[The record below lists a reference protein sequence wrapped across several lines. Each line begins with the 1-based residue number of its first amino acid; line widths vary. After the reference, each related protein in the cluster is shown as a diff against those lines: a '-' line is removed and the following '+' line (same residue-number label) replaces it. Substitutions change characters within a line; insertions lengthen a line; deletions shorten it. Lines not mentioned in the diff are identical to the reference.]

1 MSELGQQLKE
11 ARLQKG
17 LSLDDVQ
24 EMTKIRKRYL
34 EAIETGDYKVL
45 PGSFYVRAFIKT
57 YAETVGLNPDEILEG
72 HKSNV
77 PEPEPEAVMEPVTQK
92 RSSRPAT
99 IGSLKWLPTALM
111 WLFLVL
117 IVAVIYAYWVNNK
130 HAAPKTA
137 ENTTPI
143 TTPSPSTPDGT
154 KGENTTQPQNTTTT
168 PPQGSGQTTQP
179 NNGQTTTPNGG
190 GGQTPDAGQTGQTQP
205 GGTGTGTSNTDATT
219 PDSSQQPVTT
229 APQQG
234 VTVAE
239 DGKQGKTTIFKVSS
253 ATGATV
259 KVDIKATGESWLEV
273 YKGQNSRGEK
283 LSYGMTKSGDVM
295 SFDIGP
301 EVLYIKSGRSSATE
315 ISVAGQ
321 PITDKKS
328 TTRVLLQ
335 QGEAASTGTSAGVSG
350 SATDTTTGSTNSTQD
365 ATDSSTTG
373 GE

>member
-72 HKSNV
+72 HQSNV

-99 IGSLKWLPTALM
+99 IGNLKWLPTALM

-117 IVAVIYAYWVNNK
+117 IVGVIYAYWVSNN
-130 HAAPKTA
+130 HSTPKTA

-143 TTPSPSTPDGT
+143 TTPSTTPSTSTPD
-154 KGENTTQPQNTTTT
+154 TT
-168 PPQGSGQTTQP
+168 TTQP
-179 NNGQTTTPNGG
+179 NNGQTTAPNGAG
-190 GGQTPDAGQTGQTQP
+190 GKTPDAGQSGQTQP
-205 GGTGTGTSNTDATT
+205 DGTGNTDATT
-219 PDSSQQPVTT
+219 PDTGQQPDTT
-229 APQQG
+229 TPQQG
-234 VTVAE
+234 VTVAQ

-253 ATGATV
+253 ATGATA

-283 LSYGMTKSGDVM
+283 LSYGMTKSGDAM

-301 EVLYIKSGRSSATE
+301 EGLYIKSGRSSATD

-321 PITDKKS
+321 PITDNKS
-328 TTRVLLQ
+328 TTRVLIQ
-335 QGEAASTGTSAGVSG
+335 QGEASSTGTSAGVTGSPADSMTGSSTDSTQSG
-350 SATDTTTGSTNSTQD
+350 TDSTTTD
-365 ATDSSTTG
+365 

>member
-72 HKSNV
+72 HQSNV

-99 IGSLKWLPTALM
+99 IGNLKWLPTALM

-117 IVAVIYAYWVNNK
+117 IVGVIYAYWVSNN
-130 HAAPKTA
+130 HSTPKTA

-143 TTPSPSTPDGT
+143 TTPSTTPSTSTPD
-154 KGENTTQPQNTTTT
+154 TT
-168 PPQGSGQTTQP
+168 TTQP
-179 NNGQTTTPNGG
+179 NNGQTTAPNGAG
-190 GGQTPDAGQTGQTQP
+190 GKTPDAGQTGQTQP
-205 GGTGTGTSNTDATT
+205 DGTGNTDATT
-219 PDSSQQPVTT
+219 PDTGQQPDTT
-229 APQQG
+229 TPQQG
-234 VTVAE
+234 VTVAQ

-253 ATGATV
+253 ATGATA

-283 LSYGMTKSGDVM
+283 LSYGMTKSGDAM

-301 EVLYIKSGRSSATE
+301 EGLYIKSGRSSATD

-321 PITDKKS
+321 PITDNKS
-328 TTRVLLQ
+328 TTRVLIQ
-335 QGEAASTGTSAGVSG
+335 QGEASSTGTSAGVTG
-350 SATDTTTGSTNSTQD
+350 SPADSTTGSS
-365 ATDSSTTG
+365 TDSAQSGTDSTTTD

>member
-72 HKSNV
+72 HQSNV

-99 IGSLKWLPTALM
+99 IGNLKWLPTALM

-117 IVAVIYAYWVNNK
+117 IVGVIYAYWVSNN
-130 HAAPKTA
+130 HSAPKTA

-143 TTPSPSTPDGT
+143 TTPSSSTPDTT
-154 KGENTTQPQNTTTT
+154 KGGTTTQPQDTT
-168 PPQGSGQTTQP
+168 PAQPDNNSQTTA
-179 NNGQTTTPNGG
+179 PNGG
-190 GGQTPDAGQTGQTQP
+190 GGQTSDTGQTGQTQP
-205 GGTGTGTSNTDATT
+205 GGTGTDNPNGTS
-219 PDSSQQPVTT
+219 PDNSQQPNTT
-229 APQQG
+229 TPQQG
-234 VTVAE
+234 VTVAQ

-301 EVLYIKSGRSSATE
+301 EGLYIKSGRSSATD

-321 PITDKKS
+321 PITDNKS
-328 TTRVLLQ
+328 TTRVLIQ
-335 QGEAASTGTSAGVSG
+335 QGETSSTGTSAGVAG
-350 SATDTTTGSTNSTQD
+350 SSTDSTTGSN
-365 ATDSSTTG
+365 TDSAPSGTDSTTTN

>member
-72 HKSNV
+72 HQSNV

-99 IGSLKWLPTALM
+99 IGNLKWLPTALM

-117 IVAVIYAYWVNNK
+117 IVGVIYAYWVSNN
-130 HAAPKTA
+130 HSTPKTA

-143 TTPSPSTPDGT
+143 TTPSTTPSTSTPD
-154 KGENTTQPQNTTTT
+154 TT
-168 PPQGSGQTTQP
+168 TTQP
-179 NNGQTTTPNGG
+179 NNGQTTAPNGA

-205 GGTGTGTSNTDATT
+205 DGTGSTGATT
-219 PDSSQQPVTT
+219 PDTGQQPDTT
-229 APQQG
+229 TPQQG
-234 VTVAE
+234 VTVAQ

-253 ATGATV
+253 ATGATA

-283 LSYGMTKSGDVM
+283 LSYGMTKSGDAM

-301 EVLYIKSGRSSATE
+301 EGLYIKSGRSSATD

-321 PITDKKS
+321 PITDNKS
-328 TTRVLLQ
+328 TTRVLIQ
-335 QGEAASTGTSAGVSG
+335 QGEASTTGTSAGV
-350 SATDTTTGSTNSTQD
+350 TGSP
-365 ATDSSTTG
+365 ADSSTGSSTDSTQSG
-373 GE
+373 TDSTTTDGE

>member
-72 HKSNV
+72 HQSNV

-99 IGSLKWLPTALM
+99 IGNLKWLPTALM

-117 IVAVIYAYWVNNK
+117 IVGVIYAYWVSNN
-130 HAAPKTA
+130 HSTPKTA

-143 TTPSPSTPDGT
+143 TTPSTTPSTSTPD
-154 KGENTTQPQNTTTT
+154 TT
-168 PPQGSGQTTQP
+168 TTQP
-179 NNGQTTTPNGG
+179 NNGQTTAPNGA

-205 GGTGTGTSNTDATT
+205 GGTGSTDATT
-219 PDSSQQPVTT
+219 PDTGQQPGTT
-229 APQQG
+229 TPQQG
-234 VTVAE
+234 VTVAQ

-253 ATGATV
+253 STGAAV

-273 YKGQNSRGEK
+273 YKGENSRGEK
-283 LSYGMTKSGDVM
+283 LSYGMTKSGDAM

-301 EVLYIKSGRSSATE
+301 EGLYIKSGRSSATD

-321 PITDKKS
+321 PITDNKS
-328 TTRVLLQ
+328 TTRVLIQ
-335 QGEAASTGTSAGVSG
+335 QGEASSTGTSAGVTG
-350 SATDTTTGSTNSTQD
+350 SPADSTTGSS
-365 ATDSSTTG
+365 TDSAQSGTDSTTTD

>member
-72 HKSNV
+72 HQSNV

-99 IGSLKWLPTALM
+99 IGNLKWLPTALM

-117 IVAVIYAYWVNNK
+117 IVGVIYAYWVSNN
-130 HAAPKTA
+130 HSTPKTA

-143 TTPSPSTPDGT
+143 TTPSTTPSTSTPD
-154 KGENTTQPQNTTTT
+154 TT
-168 PPQGSGQTTQP
+168 TTQP
-179 NNGQTTTPNGG
+179 NNGQTTAPNGAG
-190 GGQTPDAGQTGQTQP
+190 GKTPDAGQTGQTQP
-205 GGTGTGTSNTDATT
+205 DGTGNTDATT
-219 PDSSQQPVTT
+219 PDTGQQPDTT
-229 APQQG
+229 TPQQG
-234 VTVAE
+234 ITVAQ

-253 ATGATV
+253 ATGATA

-283 LSYGMTKSGDVM
+283 LSYGMTKSGDAM

-301 EVLYIKSGRSSATE
+301 EGLYIKSGRSSATD

-321 PITDKKS
+321 PITDNKS
-328 TTRVLLQ
+328 TTRVLIQ
-335 QGEAASTGTSAGVSG
+335 QGEASSTGTSAGVTG
-350 SATDTTTGSTNSTQD
+350 SPADSTTGSS
-365 ATDSSTTG
+365 TDSAQNGTDSTTTD

>member
-72 HKSNV
+72 HQSNV

-99 IGSLKWLPTALM
+99 IGNLKWLPTALM

-117 IVAVIYAYWVNNK
+117 IVGVIYAYWVSNN
-130 HAAPKTA
+130 HSTPKTA

-143 TTPSPSTPDGT
+143 TTPSTTPSTSTPD
-154 KGENTTQPQNTTTT
+154 TT
-168 PPQGSGQTTQP
+168 TTQP
-179 NNGQTTTPNGG
+179 NNGQATAPNGA

-205 GGTGTGTSNTDATT
+205 DGTGNTDATT
-219 PDSSQQPVTT
+219 TPDTGQQPDTT
-229 APQQG
+229 TPQQG
-234 VTVAE
+234 VTVAQ

-253 ATGATV
+253 ATGATA

-283 LSYGMTKSGDVM
+283 LSYGMTKSGDAM

-301 EVLYIKSGRSSATE
+301 EGLYIKSGRSSATD

-321 PITDKKS
+321 PITDNKS
-328 TTRVLLQ
+328 TTRVLIQ
-335 QGEAASTGTSAGVSG
+335 QGEASSTGTSAGVTG
-350 SATDTTTGSTNSTQD
+350 SPADSTTGSS
-365 ATDSSTTG
+365 TDSAQSGTDSTTTD

>member
-57 YAETVGLNPDEILEG
+57 YAETVGLNPDELLEG
-72 HKSNV
+72 HQSNV

-99 IGSLKWLPTALM
+99 IGNLKWLPTALM

-117 IVAVIYAYWVNNK
+117 IVGVIYAYWVSNN
-130 HAAPKTA
+130 HSTPKTA
-137 ENTTPI
+137 ENITPI
-143 TTPSPSTPDGT
+143 TTPSTTPSTSTPD
-154 KGENTTQPQNTTTT
+154 TT
-168 PPQGSGQTTQP
+168 TTQP
-179 NNGQTTTPNGG
+179 NNGQTTAPNGA
-190 GGQTPDAGQTGQTQP
+190 GGQTPNAGQTGQTQP
-205 GGTGTGTSNTDATT
+205 DGTGNTDATT
-219 PDSSQQPVTT
+219 PDTGQQPDATT
-229 APQQG
+229 PQQG
-234 VTVAE
+234 VTVVQ
-239 DGKQGKTTIFKVSS
+239 DGKQGKTTIFKVSNS
-253 ATGATV
+253 TGATA

-283 LSYGMTKSGDVM
+283 LSYGMTKSGDAM

-301 EVLYIKSGRSSATE
+301 EGLYIKSGRSSATD

-321 PITDKKS
+321 PITDNKS
-328 TTRVLLQ
+328 TTRVLIQ
-335 QGEAASTGTSAGVSG
+335 QGEASSTGTSAGVTG
-350 SATDTTTGSTNSTQD
+350 SPADSTTGSS
-365 ATDSSTTG
+365 TDSAQSGTDSTTTD

>member
-72 HKSNV
+72 HQSNV

-99 IGSLKWLPTALM
+99 IGNLKWLPTALM

-117 IVAVIYAYWVNNK
+117 IVGVIYAYWVSNN
-130 HAAPKTA
+130 HSTPKTA

-143 TTPSPSTPDGT
+143 TTPSTTPNTAPSTSTPDT
-154 KGENTTQPQNTTTT
+154 I
-168 PPQGSGQTTQP
+168 TTQP
-179 NNGQTTTPNGG
+179 NNGQTTAPNGA

-205 GGTGTGTSNTDATT
+205 GGTGSTDATT
-219 PDSSQQPVTT
+219 PDTGQQPDTT
-229 APQQG
+229 TPQQG
-234 VTVAE
+234 VTVAQ

-253 ATGATV
+253 STGAAV

-273 YKGQNSRGEK
+273 YKGENSRGEK
-283 LSYGMTKSGDVM
+283 LSYGMTKSGDAM

-301 EVLYIKSGRSSATE
+301 EGLYIKSGRSSATD

-321 PITDKKS
+321 PITDNKS
-328 TTRVLLQ
+328 TTRVLIQ
-335 QGEAASTGTSAGVSG
+335 QGEASSTGTSAGVTG
-350 SATDTTTGSTNSTQD
+350 SPADSTTGSSRDSAQSS
-365 ATDSSTTG
+365 TDSTTTD

>member
-57 YAETVGLNPDEILEG
+57 YAETVGLDPDEILEG
-72 HKSNV
+72 HQSNV

-99 IGSLKWLPTALM
+99 IGNLKWLPTALM

-117 IVAVIYAYWVNNK
+117 IVGVIYAYWVSNN
-130 HAAPKTA
+130 HSTPKTA

-143 TTPSPSTPDGT
+143 TTPSTTP
-154 KGENTTQPQNTTTT
+154 NTTQNTTPSTTQNTSTPNTTTA
-168 PPQGSGQTTQP
+168 QP
-179 NNGQTTTPNGG
+179 NNGQTTAPNGA
-190 GGQTPDAGQTGQTQP
+190 GGQTPSTGQPGETQP
-205 GGTGTGTSNTDATT
+205 GGTGTTDATT
-219 PDSSQQPVTT
+219 PNSGQQPNTT
-229 APQQG
+229 TPAQG
-234 VTVAE
+234 VTVAQ

-253 ATGATV
+253 ATGGTV

-283 LSYGMTKSGDVM
+283 LSYGMTKSGDAM

-301 EVLYIKSGRSSATE
+301 EGLYIKSGRSSATD

-321 PITDKKS
+321 PITDNKS
-328 TTRVLLQ
+328 TTRVLIQ
-335 QGEAASTGTSAGVSG
+335 QGETSSTGASAGV
-350 SATDTTTGSTNSTQD
+350 TGSSTDSTTNSNTGTTQSE
-365 ATDSSTTG
+365 TNSSTTTV

>member
-92 RSSRPAT
+92 RSSRPAS
-99 IGSLKWLPTALM
+99 IGNLKWLPTALM

-117 IVAVIYAYWVNNK
+117 IVGVIYAYWVSNN
-130 HAAPKTA
+130 HTAPKTA

-143 TTPSPSTPDGT
+143 TTPITPAPDSTNKGT
-154 KGENTTQPQNTTTT
+154 TTPPQNTTTT
-168 PPQGSGQTTQP
+168 PPQGSGQTTTP
-179 NNGQTTTPNGG
+179 NNGQTAAPNGG
-190 GGQTPDAGQTGQTQP
+190 GGQTTPDTGQTGQTQP
-205 GGTGTGTSNTDATT
+205 GGTGTGTDTTT
-219 PDSSQQPVTT
+219 PDSSQQPNTT
-229 APQQG
+229 TPQQG
-234 VTVAE
+234 VTVAQ

-283 LSYGMTKSGDVM
+283 LSYGMTKSGDAM

-301 EVLYIKSGRSSATE
+301 EGLYIKSGRSSATD

-321 PITDKKS
+321 PITDNKS
-328 TTRVLLQ
+328 TTRVLIQ
-335 QGEAASTGTSAGVSG
+335 PGEASSTGTSAGVSG
-350 SATDTTTGSTNSTQD
+350 TTMDSTTGSTSSTQSG
-365 ATDSSTTG
+365 TTSSTTG

>member
-72 HKSNV
+72 HQSNV

-99 IGSLKWLPTALM
+99 IGNLKWLPTALM

-117 IVAVIYAYWVNNK
+117 IVGVIYAYWVSNN
-130 HAAPKTA
+130 HSTPKTA

-143 TTPSPSTPDGT
+143 TTPSTTPSTSTPD
-154 KGENTTQPQNTTTT
+154 TT
-168 PPQGSGQTTQP
+168 TTQP
-179 NNGQTTTPNGG
+179 NNGQTTAPNGAG
-190 GGQTPDAGQTGQTQP
+190 GKTPDAGQTGQTQP
-205 GGTGTGTSNTDATT
+205 DGTGNTDATT
-219 PDSSQQPVTT
+219 PDTGQQPDTT
-229 APQQG
+229 TPQQG
-234 VTVAE
+234 VTVAQ

-253 ATGATV
+253 ATGATA

-283 LSYGMTKSGDVM
+283 LSYGMTKSGDAM

-301 EVLYIKSGRSSATE
+301 EGLYIKSGRSSATD

-321 PITDKKS
+321 PITDNKS
-328 TTRVLLQ
+328 TTRVLIQ
-335 QGEAASTGTSAGVSG
+335 QGEASTTGTSAGV
-350 SATDTTTGSTNSTQD
+350 TGSPV
-365 ATDSSTTG
+365 DSSTGSSTDSTQSG
-373 GE
+373 TDSTTTDGE

>member
-72 HKSNV
+72 HQSNV

-99 IGSLKWLPTALM
+99 IGNLKWLPTALM

-117 IVAVIYAYWVNNK
+117 IVGVIYAYWVSNN
-130 HAAPKTA
+130 HSTPKTA

-143 TTPSPSTPDGT
+143 TTPSTSTPD
-154 KGENTTQPQNTTTT
+154 TT
-168 PPQGSGQTTQP
+168 TTQP
-179 NNGQTTTPNGG
+179 NNGQTTAPNGA

-205 GGTGTGTSNTDATT
+205 GGTGSTDATT
-219 PDSSQQPVTT
+219 PDTGQQPGTT
-229 APQQG
+229 TPQQG
-234 VTVAE
+234 VTVAQ

-253 ATGATV
+253 STGAAV

-273 YKGQNSRGEK
+273 YKGENSRGEK
-283 LSYGMTKSGDVM
+283 LSYGMTKSGDAM

-301 EVLYIKSGRSSATE
+301 EGLYIKSGRSSATD

-321 PITDKKS
+321 PITDNKS
-328 TTRVLLQ
+328 TTRVLIQ
-335 QGEAASTGTSAGVSG
+335 QGEASSTGTSAGVTG
-350 SATDTTTGSTNSTQD
+350 SPADSTTGSS
-365 ATDSSTTG
+365 TDSAQSGTDSTTTD

>member
-72 HKSNV
+72 HQSNV

-99 IGSLKWLPTALM
+99 IGNLKWLPTALM

-117 IVAVIYAYWVNNK
+117 IVGVIYAYWVSNN
-130 HAAPKTA
+130 HSAPKTA
-137 ENTTPI
+137 ENTPPV
-143 TTPSPSTPDGT
+143 TTPSSSAPDTT
-154 KGENTTQPQNTTTT
+154 KGGTTTQPQGTTTA
-168 PPQGSGQTTQP
+168 QP
-179 NNGQTTTPNGG
+179 DNNSQTTTPNGG
-190 GGQTPDAGQTGQTQP
+190 GGQTTTDTGQTGQTQP
-205 GGTGTGTSNTDATT
+205 GGTGTVTPDGTS
-219 PDSSQQPVTT
+219 PDNSQQPNTT

-234 VTVAE
+234 VTVAQ

-253 ATGATV
+253 STGSTV

-283 LSYGMTKSGDVM
+283 LSYGMTKSGDAM

-301 EVLYIKSGRSSATE
+301 EGLYIKSGRSSATD

-321 PITDKKS
+321 PITDNKS
-328 TTRVLLQ
+328 TTRVLIQ
-335 QGEAASTGTSAGVSG
+335 QGEPSSTGTSAGVTG
-350 SATDTTTGSTNSTQD
+350 SPTDSTTGSN
-365 ATDSSTTG
+365 TDSAQSGTDSTTTN

>member
-57 YAETVGLNPDEILEG
+57 YAETVGLDPDEILEG
-72 HKSNV
+72 HQSNV

-99 IGSLKWLPTALM
+99 IGNLKWLPTALM

-117 IVAVIYAYWVNNK
+117 IVGVIYAYWVSNN
-130 HAAPKTA
+130 HSTPKTA

-143 TTPSPSTPDGT
+143 TTPSTTPNTTPSTTP
-154 KGENTTQPQNTTTT
+154 NTSTPNTTTA
-168 PPQGSGQTTQP
+168 QP
-179 NNGQTTTPNGG
+179 NNGQTTAPNGA
-190 GGQTPDAGQTGQTQP
+190 GGQTPSTGQPGETQP
-205 GGTGTGTSNTDATT
+205 GGTGTTDATT
-219 PDSSQQPVTT
+219 PNSGQQPNTT
-229 APQQG
+229 TPAQG
-234 VTVAE
+234 VTVAQ

-253 ATGATV
+253 ATGGTV

-283 LSYGMTKSGDVM
+283 LSYGMTKSGDAM

-301 EVLYIKSGRSSATE
+301 EGLYIKSGRSSATD

-321 PITDKKS
+321 PITDNKS
-328 TTRVLLQ
+328 TTRVLIK
-335 QGEAASTGTSAGVSG
+335 QGEASSTGASAGM
-350 SATDTTTGSTNSTQD
+350 TGSSTDSTTNSNTGTTQSE
-365 ATDSSTTG
+365 TNSSTTTV

>member
-45 PGSFYVRAFIKT
+45 PGSFYVKAFIKT

-72 HKSNV
+72 HQSNV

-99 IGSLKWLPTALM
+99 IGNLKWLPTALM

-117 IVAVIYAYWVNNK
+117 IGGVIYAYWVSNN
-130 HAAPKTA
+130 HTAPKTA

-143 TTPSPSTPDGT
+143 TTPSSSTPDTT
-154 KGENTTQPQNTTTT
+154 KGGTTTQPQDTTTA
-168 PPQGSGQTTQP
+168 QP
-179 NNGQTTTPNGG
+179 NNQTTAPNGG
-190 GGQTPDAGQTGQTQP
+190 GGKTSDTGQTGQTQP
-205 GGTGTGTSNTDATT
+205 GGTVTDNPNGTS
-219 PDSSQQPVTT
+219 PDNSQQPNTT

-234 VTVAE
+234 VTVAQ

-283 LSYGMTKSGDVM
+283 LSYGMTKSGDAM

-301 EVLYIKSGRSSATE
+301 EGLYIKSGRSSATD

-321 PITDKKS
+321 PITDNKS
-328 TTRVLLQ
+328 TTRVLIQ
-335 QGEAASTGTSAGVSG
+335 QGEPSSTGTSAGVTG
-350 SATDTTTGSTNSTQD
+350 SPTDSTTGSN
-365 ATDSSTTG
+365 TDSAQSSTDSTTTN

>member
-1 MSELGQQLKE
+1 MPELGQQLKE

-72 HKSNV
+72 HHSNV

-99 IGSLKWLPTALM
+99 IGNLKWLPTALM

-117 IVAVIYAYWVNNK
+117 IVGVIYAYWVSNN
-130 HAAPKTA
+130 HSAPKTA
-137 ENTTPI
+137 EDTTPM
-143 TTPSPSTPDGT
+143 TTPSTAPDSSSTPDTSKGGT
-154 KGENTTQPQNTTTT
+154 TTQPGTTT
-168 PPQGSGQTTQP
+168 PAQPDNSAQTTA
-179 NNGQTTTPNGG
+179 PNGG

-205 GGTGTGTSNTDATT
+205 GGTGTGIPDGTSPGTG
-219 PDSSQQPVTT
+219 QQPDTT

-234 VTVAE
+234 VTVVQ

-283 LSYGMTKSGDVM
+283 LSYGMTKSGDAM

-301 EVLYIKSGRSSATE
+301 EGLYIKSGRSSATN

-321 PITDKKS
+321 PITDNKS
-328 TTRVLLQ
+328 TTRVLIQ
-335 QGEAASTGTSAGVSG
+335 PGEASSTGTSAGVTG
-350 SATDTTTGSTNSTQD
+350 SPTDTTTGSN
-365 ATDSSTTG
+365 TDSAQNGTDSTTTT

>member
-72 HKSNV
+72 HQSNV

-99 IGSLKWLPTALM
+99 IGNLKWLPTALM

-117 IVAVIYAYWVNNK
+117 IVGVIYAYWVSNN
-130 HAAPKTA
+130 HSTPKTA

-143 TTPSPSTPDGT
+143 TTPSTTPSTSTPD
-154 KGENTTQPQNTTTT
+154 TT
-168 PPQGSGQTTQP
+168 TTQP
-179 NNGQTTTPNGG
+179 NNGQTTAPNGA

-205 GGTGTGTSNTDATT
+205 GGAGSTDATT
-219 PDSSQQPVTT
+219 PDTGQQPGTT
-229 APQQG
+229 TPQQG
-234 VTVAE
+234 VTVAQ

-253 ATGATV
+253 STGTAV

-273 YKGQNSRGEK
+273 YKGENSRGEK
-283 LSYGMTKSGDVM
+283 LSYGMTKSGDAM

-301 EVLYIKSGRSSATE
+301 EGLYIKSGRSSATD

-321 PITDKKS
+321 PITDNKS
-328 TTRVLLQ
+328 TTRVLIQ
-335 QGEAASTGTSAGVSG
+335 QGEASSTGTSAGVTG
-350 SATDTTTGSTNSTQD
+350 SPSDSTTGSS
-365 ATDSSTTG
+365 TDSAQSGTDSTTTD

>member
-45 PGSFYVRAFIKT
+45 PGSFYVKAFIKT

-72 HKSNV
+72 HQSNE
-77 PEPEPEAVMEPVTQK
+77 PEPEPEAIMEPVTQK

-99 IGSLKWLPTALM
+99 IGNLKWLPTALM

-117 IVAVIYAYWVNNK
+117 IVGVIYAYWVSNN
-130 HAAPKTA
+130 HSAPKTA

-143 TTPSPSTPDGT
+143 TTPITTQNSTTPEST
-154 KGENTTQPQNTTTT
+154 KGGTTTE
-168 PPQGSGQTTQP
+168 PQGTTPAQSNNNSQTTA
-179 NNGQTTTPNGG
+179 PNGG
-190 GGQTPDAGQTGQTQP
+190 GGQTPNTEQNTGQTGQTQP
-205 GGTGTGTSNTDATT
+205 VGTETGNTDGTS
-219 PDSSQQPVTT
+219 PDSSQQPDTT

-234 VTVAE
+234 VTVAQ

-283 LSYGMTKSGDVM
+283 LSYGMTKSGDAM

-301 EVLYIKSGRSSATE
+301 EGLYIKSGRSSATN

-321 PITDKKS
+321 PITDNKT
-328 TTRVLLQ
+328 TTRVLIQ
-335 QGEAASTGTSAGVSG
+335 QGEASSTGASAGV
-350 SATDTTTGSTNSTQD
+350 TGSPADSTTNSNTDSAQSGTNST
-365 ATDSSTTG
+365 TTNA
-373 GE
+373 E

>member
-45 PGSFYVRAFIKT
+45 PGSFYVKAFIKT

-72 HKSNV
+72 HQSNV

-99 IGSLKWLPTALM
+99 IGNLKWLPTALM

-117 IVAVIYAYWVNNK
+117 IGGVIYAYWVSNN
-130 HAAPKTA
+130 HTAPKTA

-143 TTPSPSTPDGT
+143 TTPSSSTPDTT
-154 KGENTTQPQNTTTT
+154 KGGTTTQPQDTT
-168 PPQGSGQTTQP
+168 PAQP
-179 NNGQTTTPNGG
+179 NNQTTAPNGG
-190 GGQTPDAGQTGQTQP
+190 GGKTSDTGQTGQTQP
-205 GGTGTGTSNTDATT
+205 GGTVTDNPNGTS
-219 PDSSQQPVTT
+219 PDNSQQPNTT

-234 VTVAE
+234 VTVAQ

-283 LSYGMTKSGDVM
+283 LSYGMTKSGDAM

-301 EVLYIKSGRSSATE
+301 EGLYIKSGRSSATD

-321 PITDKKS
+321 PITDNKS
-328 TTRVLLQ
+328 TTRVLIQ
-335 QGEAASTGTSAGVSG
+335 QGEPSSTGTSAGVTG
-350 SATDTTTGSTNSTQD
+350 SPTDSTTGSN
-365 ATDSSTTG
+365 TDSAQSSADSTTTN

>member
-72 HKSNV
+72 HQSNV

-99 IGSLKWLPTALM
+99 IGNLKWLPTALM

-117 IVAVIYAYWVNNK
+117 IVGVIYAYWVSNN
-130 HAAPKTA
+130 HSTPKTA

-143 TTPSPSTPDGT
+143 TTPSTTPSTSTPD
-154 KGENTTQPQNTTTT
+154 TT
-168 PPQGSGQTTQP
+168 TTQP
-179 NNGQTTTPNGG
+179 NNGQTTAPNGA

-205 GGTGTGTSNTDATT
+205 GGTGSTGATT
-219 PDSSQQPVTT
+219 PDTGQQPDTT
-229 APQQG
+229 TPQQG
-234 VTVAE
+234 VTVAQ

-253 ATGATV
+253 STGAAV

-273 YKGQNSRGEK
+273 YKGENSRGEK
-283 LSYGMTKSGDVM
+283 LSYGMTKSGDAM

-301 EVLYIKSGRSSATE
+301 EGLYIKSGRSSATD

-321 PITDKKS
+321 PITDNKS
-328 TTRVLLQ
+328 TTRVLIQ
-335 QGEAASTGTSAGVSG
+335 QGEASSTGTSAGVTG
-350 SATDTTTGSTNSTQD
+350 SPADSTTGSS
-365 ATDSSTTG
+365 TDSAQSSTDSTTTD

>member
-72 HKSNV
+72 HQSNV

-99 IGSLKWLPTALM
+99 IGNLKWLPTALM

-117 IVAVIYAYWVNNK
+117 IVGVIYAYWVSNN
-130 HAAPKTA
+130 HSTPKTA

-143 TTPSPSTPDGT
+143 TTPSTTPSTSTPD
-154 KGENTTQPQNTTTT
+154 TT
-168 PPQGSGQTTQP
+168 TTQP
-179 NNGQTTTPNGG
+179 NNGQTTAPNGAG
-190 GGQTPDAGQTGQTQP
+190 GKTPDAGQTGQTQP
-205 GGTGTGTSNTDATT
+205 DGTGNTDATT
-219 PDSSQQPVTT
+219 PDTGQQPDTT
-229 APQQG
+229 TPQQG
-234 VTVAE
+234 VTVAQ

-253 ATGATV
+253 ATGATA

-283 LSYGMTKSGDVM
+283 LSYGMTKSGDAM

-301 EVLYIKSGRSSATE
+301 EGLYIKSGRSSATD

-321 PITDKKS
+321 PITDNKS
-328 TTRVLLQ
+328 TTRVLIQ
-335 QGEAASTGTSAGVSG
+335 QGEASSTGTSAGVTGSPADSMTGSSTDSTQSG
-350 SATDTTTGSTNSTQD
+350 TDSTTTD
-365 ATDSSTTG
+365 

>member
-57 YAETVGLNPDEILEG
+57 YAETVGLDPDEILEG
-72 HKSNV
+72 HQSNV

-99 IGSLKWLPTALM
+99 IGNLKWLPTALM

-117 IVAVIYAYWVNNK
+117 IVGVIYAYWVSNN
-130 HAAPKTA
+130 HSTPKTA

-143 TTPSPSTPDGT
+143 TTPSTTPNTTPSTT
-154 KGENTTQPQNTTTT
+154 QNTSTPNTTTA
-168 PPQGSGQTTQP
+168 QP
-179 NNGQTTTPNGG
+179 NNGQTTAPNGA
-190 GGQTPDAGQTGQTQP
+190 GGQTPSTGQPGETQP
-205 GGTGTGTSNTDATT
+205 GGTGTTDATT
-219 PDSSQQPVTT
+219 PNSGQQPNTT
-229 APQQG
+229 TPAQG
-234 VTVAE
+234 VTVAQ

-253 ATGATV
+253 ATGGTV

-283 LSYGMTKSGDVM
+283 LSYGMTKSGDAM

-301 EVLYIKSGRSSATE
+301 EGLYIKSGRSSATD

-321 PITDKKS
+321 PITDNKS
-328 TTRVLLQ
+328 TTRVLIQ
-335 QGEAASTGTSAGVSG
+335 QGEASSTGASAGV
-350 SATDTTTGSTNSTQD
+350 TGSSTDSTTNSNTGTTQSE
-365 ATDSSTTG
+365 TNSSTTTV

>member
-57 YAETVGLNPDEILEG
+57 YAETVGLNPDELLEG
-72 HKSNV
+72 HQSNV

-99 IGSLKWLPTALM
+99 IGNLKWLPTALM

-117 IVAVIYAYWVNNK
+117 IVGVIYAYWVSNN
-130 HAAPKTA
+130 HSTPKTA

-143 TTPSPSTPDGT
+143 TTPSTPSTTP
-154 KGENTTQPQNTTTT
+154 NTTPSTTPNTSTPNTTTT
-168 PPQGSGQTTQP
+168 P
-179 NNGQTTTPNGG
+179 NNGQTTAPNGA
-190 GGQTPDAGQTGQTQP
+190 GGQTPDTGKNGETQP
-205 GGTGTGTSNTDATT
+205 GGTGTTDATT
-219 PDSSQQPVTT
+219 PNPGQQPDTT
-229 APQQG
+229 TPAQG
-234 VTVAE
+234 VTVAQ

-253 ATGATV
+253 ATGATA

-283 LSYGMTKSGDVM
+283 LSYGMTKSGDAM

-301 EVLYIKSGRSSATE
+301 EGLYIKSGRSSATD

-321 PITDKKS
+321 PITDNKS
-328 TTRVLLQ
+328 TTRVLIQ
-335 QGEAASTGTSAGVSG
+335 QGEASSTGASTGVTG
-350 SATDTTTGSTNSTQD
+350 STDTTTNGSTDTTQSG
-365 ATDSSTTG
+365 TDSSTTTD

>member
-72 HKSNV
+72 HQSNV

-99 IGSLKWLPTALM
+99 IGNLKWLPTALM

-117 IVAVIYAYWVNNK
+117 IVGVIYAYWVSNN
-130 HAAPKTA
+130 HSTPKTA

-143 TTPSPSTPDGT
+143 TTPSTTPSTSTPD
-154 KGENTTQPQNTTTT
+154 TT
-168 PPQGSGQTTQP
+168 TTQP
-179 NNGQTTTPNGG
+179 NNGQTTAPNGAG
-190 GGQTPDAGQTGQTQP
+190 GKTPDAGQTGQTQP
-205 GGTGTGTSNTDATT
+205 DGMGNTDATT
-219 PDSSQQPVTT
+219 PDTGQQPDTT
-229 APQQG
+229 TPQQG
-234 VTVAE
+234 VTVAQ

-253 ATGATV
+253 ATGATA

-283 LSYGMTKSGDVM
+283 LSYGMTKSGDAM

-301 EVLYIKSGRSSATE
+301 EGLYIKSGRSSATD

-321 PITDKKS
+321 PITDNKS
-328 TTRVLLQ
+328 TTRVLIQ
-335 QGEAASTGTSAGVSG
+335 QGEASSTGTSAGVTG
-350 SATDTTTGSTNSTQD
+350 SPADSTTGSS
-365 ATDSSTTG
+365 TDSAQSGTDSTTTD

>member
-72 HKSNV
+72 HQSNV

-99 IGSLKWLPTALM
+99 IGNLKWLPTALM

-117 IVAVIYAYWVNNK
+117 IVGVIYAYWVSNNPST
-130 HAAPKTA
+130 PKTA

-143 TTPSPSTPDGT
+143 TTPSTTPSTSTPD
-154 KGENTTQPQNTTTT
+154 TT
-168 PPQGSGQTTQP
+168 TTQP
-179 NNGQTTTPNGG
+179 NNGQTTAPNGA

-205 GGTGTGTSNTDATT
+205 GGTGSTDATT
-219 PDSSQQPVTT
+219 PDTGQQPDTT
-229 APQQG
+229 TPQQG
-234 VTVAE
+234 VTVAQ

-273 YKGQNSRGEK
+273 YKGKNSRGEK
-283 LSYGMTKSGDVM
+283 LSYGMTKSGDAM

-301 EVLYIKSGRSSATE
+301 EGLYIKSGRSSATD

-321 PITDKKS
+321 PITDNKS
-328 TTRVLLQ
+328 TTRVLIQ
-335 QGEAASTGTSAGVSG
+335 QGEASSTGTSAGV
-350 SATDTTTGSTNSTQD
+350 TGSPADSM
-365 ATDSSTTG
+365 TDSSTDSAQSGTDSTTTD

>member
-72 HKSNV
+72 HQSNV

-99 IGSLKWLPTALM
+99 IGNLKWLPTALM

-117 IVAVIYAYWVNNK
+117 IVGVIYAYWVSNN
-130 HAAPKTA
+130 HSTPKTA

-143 TTPSPSTPDGT
+143 TTPSTTPSTSTPD
-154 KGENTTQPQNTTTT
+154 TT
-168 PPQGSGQTTQP
+168 TTQP
-179 NNGQTTTPNGG
+179 NNGQTTAPNGAG
-190 GGQTPDAGQTGQTQP
+190 GKTPDAGQTGQTQP
-205 GGTGTGTSNTDATT
+205 DGTGNTDATT
-219 PDSSQQPVTT
+219 PDTGQQPDTT
-229 APQQG
+229 TPQQG
-234 VTVAE
+234 VTVAQ

-253 ATGATV
+253 ATGATA

-283 LSYGMTKSGDVM
+283 LSYGMTKSGDAM

-301 EVLYIKSGRSSATE
+301 EGLYIKSGRSSATD

-321 PITDKKS
+321 PITDNKS
-328 TTRVLLQ
+328 TTRVLIQ
-335 QGEAASTGTSAGVSG
+335 QGEASTAGTSAGV
-350 SATDTTTGSTNSTQD
+350 TGSP
-365 ATDSSTTG
+365 ADSSTGSSTDSTQSG
-373 GE
+373 TDSTTTDGE